1 VRSRSLWSPCSYQC
15 AGLQDLIGRGLL
27 EHEESGQEKKAK
39 SALRRRTSVDCRD
52 LVEKK
57 PVILSRRAKVVV
69 EQIED
74 LTFPELCQEL
84 ASLFRVMTSGKFAII
99 TPLAMQGLVWRIKP
113 DFRGYTQQD
122 AQELLLA

>member
-1 VRSRSLWSPCSYQC
+1 
-15 AGLQDLIGRGLL
+15 LQDLIGRGLL